1 MMDGDITKIS
11 IIIPMYNEADNLPAL
26 YESISNQIVT
36 PDVEISEVIA
46 VDNGS
51 SDTSVEISKQ
61 SCTHVFNRPDD
72 TIADLRNYGA
82 RHSSGDIL
90 IFMDADCVLG
100 RDVVMN
106 VVSLLKD
113 SGAAAVGPDGLK
125 PIGNSTWVQNTWYFH
140 TRMTSGEKQN
150 MKVDILSSGFF
161 AVRAAAFSV
170 VGGFDGSLSVGED
183 TDISRKLKDVNHTL
197 IRSSKLDIYNSGHPA
212 TIRKFMKREYWH
224 GDSFRHILIHKK
236 IEPLTV
242 YFLLNACAV
251 AALIV
256 MLAQGFYGMSFVLL
270 VAVCSVP
277 LAKAV
282 KKTGQIN
289 SEIGKLFFIYLLYVN
304 SRSAA
309 LFKIRG

>member
-1 MMDGDITKIS
+1 MMGDDITKIS
-11 IIIPMYNEADNLPAL
+11 IIIPMYNEADNLPML
-26 YESISNQIVT
+26 YESIGKQIIT
-36 PDVEISEVIA
+36 PDVVISEVIA

-61 SCTHVFNRPDD
+61 SCTHVFSRPDD

-106 VVSLLKD
+106 VVSFLKD

-140 TRMTSGEKQN
+140 TRMTSSEKQS
-150 MKVDILSSGFF
+150 MEVDNLSSGFF
-161 AVRAAAFSV
+161 AIRADAFST

-183 TDISRKLKDVNHTL
+183 TDISRKLKDLNHTL
-197 IRSSKLDIYNSGHPA
+197 IRSSTLNIYNSGHPA

-236 IEPLTV
+236 LEPLTL
-242 YFLLNACAV
+242 YFFVNAFAV

-256 MLAQGFYGMSFVLL
+256 MLARGFYGMSFVLL

-282 KKTGQIN
+282 KKAGQIN

-309 LFKIRG
+309 LFKIKG